1 MAYETLVP
9 QVSDVADEAFV
20 KLVVVHV
27 FSFDY
32 TGIVKQ
38 KDRPGRKIYPCMY

>member
-1 MAYETLVP
+1 MAYETLVN
-9 QVSDVADEAFV
+9 
-20 KLVVVHV
+20 LVVV

-38 KDRPGRKIYPCMY
+38 KDRPGRKIYPCMYKMAEEVSNRVR